1 MAQPISYNNP
11 TGGVNS
17 SLDGAT
23 GRQLRTDHFVK
34 NALIDTE
41 DELFFSPLASA
52 IAMPTNM
59 GKKIVRYHYMPLLDD
74 RNVNDQGIDAAG
86 ATIDPGSGNLYGSSH
101 DIAKI
106 DPALPVLTEQG
117 GRVNRVGFTRIVKEG
132 TLQRM
137 GFFWE
142 LTDESIN
149 FDSDP
154 KMKAHIFTEMMRG
167 AIRIKED
174 VLQRDLLNSA
184 GVIVYPGSATQ
195 NSEVTAEGA
204 NPTIVDFDSLIRLDE
219 LLTANKC
226 PYGKKYLTGSSN
238 TDTRTIPQARVLFC
252 GPKVARL
259 LRTMLDFNKTP
270 AFIPVEKYASQTT
283 PMNGEIGAIYNFR
296 VIQVQ
301 NMLYWSELGAP
312 EGGGNNG
319 YHVVNGKY
327 VIHPLLC
334 VGEDSFNTINF
345 LAGNGSK
352 TFDVIEKM
360 PGHDIADLANP
371 YGTVGFVSI
380 KWYYGFLCNRP
391 EYIGLIKTVAPV

>member
-1 MAQPISYNNP
+1 
-11 TGGVNS
+11 
-17 SLDGAT
+17 
-23 GRQLRTDHFVK
+23 
-34 NALIDTE
+34 
-41 DELFFSPLASA
+41 
-52 IAMPTNM
+52 MPTNM

-101 DIAKI
+101 DVARI

-132 TLQRM
+132 SLQRM
-137 GFFWE
+137 GFFYE

-167 AIRIKED
+167 AVRIKED

-184 GVIVYPGSATQ
+184 GVIVYPGAATQ
-195 NSEVTAEGA
+195 NSEVTGEGA
-204 NPTIVDFDSLIRLDE
+204 TPTVVDYDSLIRLDE

-259 LRTMLDFNKTP
+259 LRTMLDFNNTP

-312 EGGGNNG
+312 EGTNDKG

-345 LAGNGSK
+345 LASGGNK

-360 PGHDIADLANP
+360 PGHDIADLMNP